1 MYFDLLPIALYRDK
15 LSQPITP
22 EVKDVLNDLTIHPNL
37 LSEEM
42 YLLDREEF
50 KSVKEEI
57 YTHIRKYEKDIL
69 GFTGNL
75 KLRITESWYRETVP
89 DNNHG
94 SHVHANSLLSGVV
107 YVQIPKQPLDVEVPH
122 EDGLGHE
129 GINFVHRES
138 HGVFK
143 DFKFQYQQE
152 DTKYNAK
159 NSFLK
164 VEDNDIVLFPSH
176 LEHFVSYNQ
185 SKENVS
191 RKIISFNTFI
201 EGDINL
207 NNTWPSRL
215 ILNSESDY
223 THVVDPYKVN
233 RKWGSTESS
242 TEEKSEKS
250 VTSRKIESDDI
261 PNMNS
266 SGVSHSDD
274 IPNIDLPEGIKDVHS
289 ILNYIDNR
297 M

>member
-1 MYFDLLPIALYRDK
+1 M
-15 LSQPITP
+15 
-22 EVKDVLNDLTIHPNL
+22 
-37 LSEEM
+37 
-42 YLLDREEF
+42 
-50 KSVKEEI
+50 
-57 YTHIRKYEKDIL
+57 
-69 GFTGNL
+69 
-75 KLRITESWYRETVP
+75 
-89 DNNHG
+89 
-94 SHVHANSLLSGVV
+94 
-107 YVQIPKQPLDVEVPH
+107 
-122 EDGLGHE
+122 
-129 GINFVHRES
+129 
-138 HGVFK
+138 
-143 DFKFQYQQE
+143 
-152 DTKYNAK
+152 
-159 NSFLK
+159 
-164 VEDNDIVLFPSH
+164 
-176 LEHFVSYNQ
+176 
-185 SKENVS
+185 NVS